1 MGGCPDR
8 LKDGERTKKYS
19 RVRMSPGLSMWVV
32 SVKRHH
38 PVAFSRSVYFC
49 PDIRPP
55 VSQPAGGVVHLP
67 VLSHSSLCHIVDF
80 HGLCYNGVIHRGKFR
95 QLSQI
100 QKRVQHGQRY
110 VTQYVIVAYH
120 ICNVKANAPFFIAAF
135 QSPKSPN
142 KSPKKHPKSKAQ
154 PKPRHAFPHS
164 RTGLPGLCPAGTWPC
179 GRHSS
184 TRISI
189 RSKWTCSKN

>member
-8 LKDGERTKKYS
+8 LNNGKGQKNTVGDECHLVCRCGLFPSNAITQS
-19 RVRMSPGLSMWVV
+19 HSPDPYTFAQTSALQ
-32 SVKRHH
+32 H
-38 PVAFSRSVYFC
+38 FC
-49 PDIRPP
+49 
-55 VSQPAGGVVHLP
+55 SENGVVHLP
-67 VLSHSSLCHIVDF
+67 VLLHSSLSHIVDF

-120 ICNVKANAPFFIAAF
+120 ICNVKANAPFFIVIDR
-135 QSPKSPN
+135 SGPP
-142 KSPKKHPKSKAQ
+142 
-154 PKPRHAFPHS
+154 AFPQRMPSASVMFHGQS
-164 RTGLPGLCPAGTWPC
+164 GLFY
-179 GRHSS
+179 SS

-189 RSKWTCSKN
+189 RSK

>member
-1 MGGCPDR
+1 LGGCPDR

-38 PVAFSRSVYFC
+38 PVSFSRSVYFC

-120 ICNVKANAPFFIAAF
+120 ICNVKANAPFFIAVF
-135 QSPKSPN
+135 QDPKVPN
-142 KSPKKHPKSKAQ
+142 KAPKKQNPNRN
-154 PKPRHAFPHS
+154 PGRCS
-164 RTGLPGLCPAGTWPC
+164 RTPARVWARLCPAGTWPC
-179 GRHSS
+179 GGHSS

-189 RSKWTCSKN
+189 RSKCTCSKN